1 MKNYMLFLVLLTFNL
16 LAAAQGKDKAKS
28 FNFHGQVF
36 ELNLKDS
43 SEKPMMGIPIEIW
56 SGDDL
61 ITTVETGPKG
71 KYNISLIHYPEFT
84 LKFGTAPYITKVVK
98 IDANGF
104 QRAAEFGIVNLD
116 LDISLFKD
124 RGYMGMDFMSYT
136 PVAVARFNKKKGL
149 IEWDLTYADKINER
163 VAGIIAANEQ

>member
-1 MKNYMLFLVLLTFNL
+1 MKKYMLFLAIIPITLGAF
-16 LAAAQGKDKAKS
+16 AQGNDKAKA

-56 SGDDL
+56 TGDDL
-61 ITTVETGPKG
+61 ITTVESGPKG

-84 LKFGTAPYITKVVK
+84 LKFGKAPYVTKVVK
-98 IDANGF
+98 IDAQGF

-124 RGYMGMDFMSYT
+124 RGYMGMDFMNYT
-136 PVAVARFNKKKGL
+136 PVAVAKFNKKKGL
-149 IEWDLTYADKINER
+149 IEWDLNYADKINVR

>member
-1 MKNYMLFLVLLTFNL
+1 MFG
-16 LAAAQGKDKAKS
+16 QGKDKAKA

-36 ELNLKDS
+36 ELSLKDS
-43 SEKPMMGIPIEIW
+43 TEKPVMGVPIEIW

-71 KYNISLIHYPEFT
+71 KYNISLMHYPEFT
-84 LKFGTAPYITKVVK
+84 LKFGKSPYVTKVVQ

-104 QRAAEFGIVNLD
+104 QRAAEFGLVNLD

-124 RGYMGMDFMSYT
+124 KGYLGMDFMSYT
-136 PVAVARFNKKKGL
+136 PVAIAKFNKKKGV
-149 IEWDLTYADKINER
+149 IEWDLNYADKVNER